1 MSSTKMSELISTLV
15 DGEATLTKNDI
26 EKIKSDPEA
35 IKKWSNYHLIKNVI
49 QDTAPAAIPKDFAAN
64 VMHAIANEPVVL
76 APSPRK
82 VTNNA
87 WFRPA
92 AGFAVAATVAL
103 ATIGGLQNLWQ
114 APTANQELVS
124 LTTPAVTNSSNAT
137 VVSSSLNNVTA
148 NGLNG
153 NNAISNAITLT
164 ATAPRVA
171 GVTLSNQFNSQN
183 VSDLR
188 WKRLDSSQSQAE
200 QAMADKKM
208 AQELN
213 RLLMNHVRSA
223 GTMQGMLPYARLA
236 GYDEE

>member
-15 DGEATLTKNDI
+15 DGEAKLTENDI

-49 QDTAPAAIPKDFAAN
+49 QDTAPTAIPKDFAAN

-82 VTNNA
+82 VTNNS

-114 APTANQELVS
+114 APSTTQELVS
-124 LTTPAVTNSSNAT
+124 VELPNVTNSSNAT
-137 VVSSSLNNVTA
+137 VVASSLNN
-148 NGLNG
+148 GPS
-153 NNAISNAITLT
+153 NNAIGNSINLT
-164 ATAPRVA
+164 TAAPRVA

-188 WKRLDSSQSQAE
+188 WKRLDSPQSQAE